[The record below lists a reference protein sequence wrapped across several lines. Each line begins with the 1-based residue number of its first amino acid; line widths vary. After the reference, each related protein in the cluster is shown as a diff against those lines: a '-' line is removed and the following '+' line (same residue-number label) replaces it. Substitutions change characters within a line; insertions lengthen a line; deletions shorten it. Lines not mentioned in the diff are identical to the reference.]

1 MKLLFAIIKSNRIYK
16 TVSFLMIISMILTGI
31 FINSSSFENF
41 NTASVSSKGLT
52 ATLKKTVYTYTGK
65 AVKPTPV
72 VRYNGKKL
80 SSKYYTVKYDKRTKN
95 IGTHKIRI
103 ICTGTYKRYGSKT
116 IRYKVVPKKTVIT
129 KAVVNGKTVKLTYK
143 ASKGVTTYQ
152 IQYAND
158 SKFTTG
164 KKTVTCKN
172 VLKYLNLEYGKT
184 YYIRVRGYKTISGKR
199 YISDWSNVKKA
210 IIPEYGSTESPTESN
225 TSTEQN
231 TSTETPVK
239 SCEHNWVVDVPA
251 HYEWQNLYDENGK
264 QISHDICQACG
275 CDLTQLYLNEKA
287 KNPNITAA
295 EVYQNHQDQSP
306 NCGSATADQYVYC
319 GKDKD
324 GNWIDHPH
332 KGSGVGMDTYIPDT
346 YKCSKCGAKV
356 YWNEHGEDY
365 NNYWGG
371 FKWKNVYLLQKYGKN
386 IDYSKLAWI
395 YEDVNNQTD
404 NRVKVIING
413 KTITAANAGGYK

>member
-1 MKLLFAIIKSNRIYK
+1 MKKKTFIY
-16 TVSFLMIISMILTGI
+16 FLI
-31 FINSSSFENF
+31 FSIVLASLYVNNVNSIAAQKCKE
-41 NTASVSSKGLT
+41 VGLT

-80 SSKYYTVKYDKRTKN
+80 SSKNYTVKYDKSTKS
-95 IGTHKIRI
+95 IGTHKIRV

-116 IRYKVVPKKTVIT
+116 ISYKVVPKKTVIT

-143 ASKGVTTYQ
+143 ASKGVNTYQ

-164 KKTVTCKN
+164 KKTVICKN

-184 YYIRVRGYKTISGKR
+184 YYIRVRGDKTISGKR
-199 YISDWSNVKKA
+199 YISDWSNVKKVT
-210 IIPEYGSTESPTESN
+210 IPKSGSTEDPTESN

-264 QISHDICQACG
+264 QISHDICRNCG
-275 CDLTQLYLNEKA
+275 CDMTQLYLDEKA

-306 NCGSATADQYVYC
+306 ICGRTGTQYVYC
-319 GKDKD
+319 GVDKD
-324 GNWIDHPH
+324 GNLIDHPH
-332 KGSGVGMDTYIPDT
+332 KGSEVGMDTYIPDT

-356 YWNEHGEDY
+356 YMNKYDVLDK
-365 NNYWGG
+365 NNNMINYYE
-371 FKWKNVYLLQKYGKN
+371 KNLSQLQKYGNN
-386 IDYSKLAWI
+386 IDYSKLTWTYVGSGYDKKHPDWI
-395 YEDVNNQTD
+395 GIGREAKT
-404 NRVKVIING
+404 VKING
-413 KTITAANAGGYK
+413 ITITTTITTY